1 MVWDEM
7 VMRINR
13 IVALPQLYLKEVLV
27 SRSTE
32 PGAMMDNFVVT
43 CMLAPRGID
52 FDRVIWG

>member
-1 MVWDEM
+1 VWDEM

-13 IVALPQLYLKEVLV
+13 IVGLPQLYLKEVLV